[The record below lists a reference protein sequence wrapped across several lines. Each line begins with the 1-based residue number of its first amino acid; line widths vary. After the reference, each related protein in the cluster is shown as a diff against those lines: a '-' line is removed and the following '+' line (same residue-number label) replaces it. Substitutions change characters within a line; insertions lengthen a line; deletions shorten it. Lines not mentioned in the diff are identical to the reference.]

1 MYILFCCPL
10 PFENE
15 NIIMI
20 QTNALLSWKKL
31 NFFDKI
37 IITGNE
43 NGVKEFCLKY
53 NFTQEPNLEVSE
65 YNTPLISSIFEKGIS
80 HSQSDTDI
88 LMYINCD
95 IILLSNF
102 SNKLINII
110 SKIKN
115 KDLING
121 ILIVGQKINW
131 WNIYKIEYTDIN
143 YENKLIDSI
152 NKESEIHSKSGIDY
166 WIFTRNTYK
175 NNIPPFLIGK
185 WLFDGCLVNLAIK
198 TNKLTIDATNEIQII
213 HQDTR
218 NLTND
223 DSLAIQSSSS
233 IILKKENQ
241 LIERKKNEQI
251 AKQYNLDFNDISTC
265 KIKL

>member
-10 PFENE
+10 PFENKH
-15 NIIMI
+15 IAMI

-43 NGVKEFCLKY
+43 NGVKDFCLEH
-53 NFTQEPNLEVSE
+53 NFIHEPNLQVSE

-80 HSQSDTDI
+80 HSQKDTDI
-88 LMYINCD
+88 LIYINSD

-102 SNKLINII
+102 SNKLKNII
-110 SKIKN
+110 STIQN
-115 KDLING
+115 EDLING

-131 WNIYKIEYTDIN
+131 WNIYNIDYSDIN
-143 YENKLIDSI
+143 YENKLI
-152 NKESEIHSKSGIDY
+152 ESVNNMSELHPLTGIDY

-185 WLFDGCLVNLAIK
+185 WLFDGCLVHLANK
-198 TNKLTIDATNEIQII
+198 TNKLTINATNEIQII

-218 NLTND
+218 NLVDTN
-223 DSLAIQSSSS
+223 SASKKSSSS

-241 LIERKKNEQI
+241 LKERKKNEEI
-251 AKQYNLDFNDISTC
+251 ARQYGLYFNDISTC

>member
-43 NGVKEFCLKY
+43 NGVKEFCLEH
-53 NFTQEPNLEVSE
+53 NFIHEPNLEVSE
-65 YNTPLISSIFEKGIS
+65 YNTPLISSIFEKSIS
-80 HSQSDTDI
+80 HSQNDTDI

-102 SNKLINII
+102 SYKLTNII
-110 SKIKN
+110 SKIQN
-115 KDLING
+115 EDLING
-121 ILIVGQKINW
+121 ILIVGKKINW
-131 WNIYKIEYTDIN
+131 WNIYKIDYTNIN
-143 YENKLIDSI
+143 YENKLLESI
-152 NKESEIHSKSGIDY
+152 NNESEIHSETGIDY

-185 WLFDGCLVNLAIK
+185 WLFDGCLIHIALK
-198 TNKLTIDATNEIQII
+198 KNKLTIDATNEIQII
-213 HQDTR
+213 HQDVR
-218 NLTND
+218 KLTNNTEYNK
-223 DSLAIQSSSS
+223 STSS

-241 LIERKKNEQI
+241 LIERKKNEEI
-251 AKQYNLDFNDISTC
+251 ANQYKLHFHTIHSC

>member
-10 PFENE
+10 PFENKH
-15 NIIMI
+15 IIMI

-43 NGVKEFCLKY
+43 NGVKDFCLKH
-53 NFTQEPNLEVSE
+53 NFIHEPVLEVSE
-65 YNTPLISSIFEKGIS
+65 YNTPLISSIFEKGTSYS
-80 HSQSDTDI
+80 HNDTDI

-102 SNKLINII
+102 SNKLTSII
-110 SKIKN
+110 SKIQN
-115 KDLING
+115 EDLING

-131 WNIYKIEYTDIN
+131 WNIYNIEYTDIN
-143 YENKLIDSI
+143 YENKLLESI
-152 NKESEIHSKSGIDY
+152 NNESELHSETGIDY

-185 WLFDGCLVNLAIK
+185 WLFDGCLIHIALKN
-198 TNKLTIDATNEIQII
+198 NKLTINATNEIQII

-218 NLTND
+218 KLTHNTEY
-223 DSLAIQSSSS
+223 SKSSSS
-233 IILKKENQ
+233 IILKKDHQ
-241 LIERKKNEQI
+241 LIERRKNEEI
-251 AKQYNLDFNDISTC
+251 ANHYGLYFHNINSC

>member
-53 NFTQEPNLEVSE
+53 NFTHEPNLEVSE

-80 HSQSDTDI
+80 HSQNDTDI

-102 SNKLINII
+102 SYKLTNII
-110 SKIKN
+110 STIQN
-115 KDLING
+115 EDLING

-131 WNIYKIEYTDIN
+131 WNIYNIDYSDIN

-152 NKESEIHSKSGIDY
+152 NKESEIHPESGIDY

-185 WLFDGCLVNLAIK
+185 WLFDGCLIHIAIK

-213 HQDTR
+213 HQDVR
-218 NLTND
+218 KLTNNTEYNR
-223 DSLAIQSSSS
+223 SSSS

-241 LIERKKNEQI
+241 LIERKKNESI
-251 AKQYNLDFNDISTC
+251 ANQYGLYFHTIHSC

>member
-20 QTNALLSWKKL
+20 QTNALLSWKNL

-43 NGVKEFCLKY
+43 NGVKEFCLKHD
-53 NFTQEPNLEVSE
+53 FIHEPNLEVSE

-80 HSQSDTDI
+80 HSQNDTDI

-102 SNKLINII
+102 SNKLTNII
-110 SKIKN
+110 SRIKN
-115 KDLING
+115 EDLLNG

-131 WNIYKIEYTDIN
+131 WNIYKIDYSDIN
-143 YENKLIDSI
+143 YEKNLLESI
-152 NKESEIHSKSGIDY
+152 NKESELHPESGIDY

-185 WLFDGCLVNLAIK
+185 WLFDGCLIHIALK
-198 TNKLTIDATNEIQII
+198 TNKLTINATNEIQII
-213 HQDTR
+213 HQDVRKLIHNTKY
-218 NLTND
+218 
-223 DSLAIQSSSS
+223 IQSSSS
-233 IILKKENQ
+233 IILKEEKQ
-241 LIERKKNEQI
+241 LIERKKNEII
-251 AKQYNLDFNDISTC
+251 ANQYGLYFHNIFSC

>member
-10 PFENE
+10 PFENKY
-15 NIIMI
+15 ITMI

-43 NGVKEFCLKY
+43 NGVKDFCLEH
-53 NFTQEPNLEVSE
+53 NFIHEPNLEVSE

-80 HSQSDTDI
+80 HSHSDTDI

-115 KDLING
+115 EDLING

-152 NKESEIHSKSGIDY
+152 NKESEIHGESGIDY

-185 WLFDGCLVNLAIK
+185 WLFDGCLVHLAIK

-213 HQDTR
+213 HQDARKLNYNTQY
-218 NLTND
+218 
-223 DSLAIQSSSS
+223 SKSSSS

-241 LIERKKNEQI
+241 LIERKKNEEI
-251 AKQYNLDFNDISTC
+251 ANQYKLTFYNINYC

>member
-10 PFENE
+10 PFENKH
-15 NIIMI
+15 ITMI

-43 NGVKEFCLKY
+43 NGVKEFCLEHD
-53 NFTQEPNLEVSE
+53 FIHEPNLEVSE

-88 LMYINCD
+88 LIYINCD

-102 SNKLINII
+102 SYKLKNII
-110 SKIKN
+110 YNIEN
-115 KDLING
+115 KDLLNG

-131 WNIYKIEYTDIN
+131 WNIYNIDYSDTN
-143 YENKLIDSI
+143 YENKLI
-152 NKESEIHSKSGIDY
+152 ESVNNTYELHPLSGIDY

-185 WLFDGCLVNLAIK
+185 WLFDGCLIHLANK
-198 TNKLTIDATNEIQII
+198 TNKLTINATNEIQII
-213 HQDTR
+213 HQDVR
-218 NLTND
+218 NLVNNN
-223 DSLAIQSSSS
+223 SIYIKSSSS
-233 IILKKENQ
+233 IILKTKNQ
-241 LIERKKNEQI
+241 LKERIKNEEI
-251 AKQYNLDFNDISTC
+251 SRQYDLHFQDISHC

>member
-43 NGVKEFCLKY
+43 NGVKEFCLEH
-53 NFTQEPNLEVSE
+53 NFIHEPNLEVSE

-80 HSQSDTDI
+80 HSQNDTDI

-110 SKIKN
+110 SNIQN

-121 ILIVGQKINW
+121 ILMVGQKINW
-131 WNIYKIEYTDIN
+131 WNIYNIDYSDTN
-143 YENKLIDSI
+143 YENKLLESI
-152 NKESEIHSKSGIDY
+152 NNESEIHPETGIDY

-185 WLFDGCLVNLAIK
+185 WLFDGCLVHLANK
-198 TNKLTIDATNEIQII
+198 SDKLTINATNELQVI
-213 HQDTR
+213 HQDSR
-218 NLTND
+218 KLTYNTEYNK
-223 DSLAIQSSSS
+223 SSSS

-251 AKQYNLDFNDISTC
+251 AKHYNLHFNDILTC